1 MVLDRKDYE
10 REMYRILGDTETYKE
25 ITNNPMNIYKDKLIK
40 LVEKGYE
47 MHILNNKERLYLIP
61 LAPRIPTI
69 YFLPK
74 VHKDPIHPPGR
85 PIISGIDSITSRIG
99 RYIDFFL
106 QPLVEHFP
114 CYLRDTSHTIQLL
127 EKINI

>member
-47 MHILNNKERLYLIP
+47 MHILNNKERLYLVP
-61 LAPRIPTI
+61 LAPRISTI

-74 VHKDPIHPPGR
+74 VHKDSIHPP
-85 PIISGIDSITSRIG
+85 
-99 RYIDFFL
+99 
-106 QPLVEHFP
+106 
-114 CYLRDTSHTIQLL
+114 
-127 EKINI
+127 